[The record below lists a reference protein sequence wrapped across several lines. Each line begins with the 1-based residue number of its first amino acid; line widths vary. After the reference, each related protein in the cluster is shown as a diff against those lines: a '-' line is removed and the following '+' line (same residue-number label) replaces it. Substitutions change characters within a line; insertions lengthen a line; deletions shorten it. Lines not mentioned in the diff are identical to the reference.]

1 MTQHDRG
8 MKLRSRD
15 GHFEMADFE
24 LKHVEHGYWM
34 WIECKF
40 DGHNGGHWLAPD
52 PAAAATGVTGGVG
65 AVCVLYE
72 PYLWADPVDAFA
84 ARDRWEAQQ
93 ERRG

>member
-1 MTQHDRG
+1 MSHDNRG

-15 GHFEMADFE
+15 GHFEMADFD
-24 LKHVEHGYWM
+24 LKRVDNGYWM

-52 PAAAATGVTGGVG
+52 PGAAG
-65 AVCVLYE
+65 AVRVLYE
-72 PYLWADPVDAFA
+72 PHVWADPVEAFA

>member
-1 MTQHDRG
+1 MAQHDRG

-24 LKHVEHGYWM
+24 LKHVAQGYWM

-52 PAAAATGVTGGVG
+52 TTTAG
-65 AVCVLYE
+65 AVRVLYE
-72 PYLWADPVDAFA
+72 PYHWADAVEAFA
-84 ARDRWEAQQ
+84 ARDCWEAQQ
-93 ERRG
+93 ERHG

>member
-1 MTQHDRG
+1 MAQRDRG

-15 GHFEMADFE
+15 GHFEMVDFE
-24 LKHVEHGYWM
+24 LKRAEQGYWM

-52 PAAAATGVTGGVG
+52 PSAPD
-65 AVCVLYE
+65 AVRVLYE
-72 PYLWADPVDAFA
+72 PYLWSDPVEAFA
-84 ARDRWEAQQ
+84 ARDRWESQQ

>member
-1 MTQHDRG
+1 MAQHDQG

-24 LKHVEHGYWM
+24 LKRVEQGYWM

-52 PAAAATGVTGGVG
+52 TDAAD

-72 PYLWADPVDAFA
+72 PYLWADPVVAFA

-93 ERRG
+93 VRRG

>member
-1 MTQHDRG
+1 MSDRDRG

-15 GHFEMADFE
+15 GHFEMVDFD
-24 LKHVEHGYWM
+24 LKRAENGYWM

-52 PAAAATGVTGGVG
+52 PKTPG
-65 AVCVLYE
+65 AIQVLYE
-72 PYLWADPVDAFA
+72 PYSWGDAVAAFA
-84 ARDRWEAQQ
+84 ARDRWQAQQ

>member
-1 MTQHDRG
+1 MAQRDRG

-24 LKHVEHGYWM
+24 LKRVEQGYWM
-34 WIECKF
+34 WMECKF

-52 PAAAATGVTGGVG
+52 PTATGAIRVV
-65 AVCVLYE
+65 YE
-72 PYLWADPVDAFA
+72 PHAWADAVAAFD
-84 ARDRWEAQQ
+84 ARDRWESQQ

>member
-1 MTQHDRG
+1 MSHDNRG

-15 GHFEMADFE
+15 GHFEMADFD
-24 LKHVEHGYWM
+24 LKRVETGFWM

-52 PAAAATGVTGGVG
+52 PAAAG
-65 AVCVLYE
+65 AVRVLYE
-72 PYLWADPVDAFA
+72 PYVWADPVAAFA

>member
-1 MTQHDRG
+1 MAQHDRG

-24 LKHVEHGYWM
+24 LKRVEQGYWM

-52 PAAAATGVTGGVG
+52 PAAD

-72 PYLWADPVDAFA
+72 PYLWADPVVAFA

>member
-1 MTQHDRG
+1 MAERDRG

-24 LKHVEHGYWM
+24 LKRMEQGYWM

-40 DGHNGGHWLAPD
+40 DGHNGGHWLAPNPD
-52 PAAAATGVTGGVG
+52 APGDMR
-65 AVCVLYE
+65 VLYE
-72 PYLWADPVDAFA
+72 PYVWGDPVEAFA

>member
-1 MTQHDRG
+1 MAQHDRG

-15 GHFEMADFE
+15 GHFEMADFD
-24 LKHVEHGYWM
+24 LKRVDEGYWM

-52 PAAAATGVTGGVG
+52 PQTSD
-65 AVCVLYE
+65 AVRVLYE
-72 PYLWADPVDAFA
+72 PYHWPDAVTAFA

>member
-1 MTQHDRG
+1 MAQNDRG

-24 LKHVEHGYWM
+24 LKRVEHGYWM
-34 WIECKF
+34 WMECKF

-52 PAAAATGVTGGVG
+52 PQTPGDVRVIYEAFAWHD
-65 AVCVLYE
+65 AV
-72 PYLWADPVDAFA
+72 AAFA